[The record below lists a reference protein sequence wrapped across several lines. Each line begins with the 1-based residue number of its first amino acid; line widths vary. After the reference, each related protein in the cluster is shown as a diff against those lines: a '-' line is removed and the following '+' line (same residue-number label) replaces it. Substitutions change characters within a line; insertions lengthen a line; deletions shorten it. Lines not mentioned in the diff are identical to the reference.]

1 MRMLYITA
9 GLIALIWH
17 TIVGLIVKI
26 RESKWTIKIGD
37 TTAPQYLKLNEK
49 HTTMIIDRD
58 AVEADIA
65 KYGPTSI
72 PGIVAYKKLRP
83 KAVAFLVMTTIFVF
97 VVVYFILK
105 IIGG

>member
-9 GLIALIWH
+9 GLVALMWH

-26 RESKWTIKIGD
+26 RESKWTIKISD
-37 TTAPQYLKLNEK
+37 TAAPQYLKLNEK
-49 HTTMIIDRD
+49 HTAMVIDRD
-58 AVEADIA
+58 AVEADIV

-72 PGIVAYKKLRP
+72 PGITAYKKLRP

-97 VVVYFILK
+97 VVTYFVFK